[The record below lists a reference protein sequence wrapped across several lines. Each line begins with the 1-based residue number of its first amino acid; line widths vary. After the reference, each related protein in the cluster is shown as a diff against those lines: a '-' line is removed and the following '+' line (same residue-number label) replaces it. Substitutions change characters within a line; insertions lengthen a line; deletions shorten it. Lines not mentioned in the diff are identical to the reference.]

1 VTAQP
6 ALVLL
11 HGAHDGPDSWG
22 RVRAA
27 LPDTV
32 PVLTPRLPVQDE
44 ADEPFTLERGA
55 EAVAAALDAAGAAS
69 ATLCGVGL
77 GALVALQ
84 LAAEAPNGA
93 QRLVLITRQV
103 RLSPLLMSLPAVV
116 LRLLPATAV
125 QRLGAEQPQLLALLD
140 QVRPVDAAPLAK
152 RVRTPA
158 VVLCGDRDSINR
170 RASQTLAQTLPR
182 GELRLLPDARPDWLV
197 QHPELLSDVLRGLL
211 DQPS

>member
-11 HGAHDGPDSWG
+11 HGASDGPDSWG

-32 PVLTPRLPVQDE
+32 PVLTPRLPVQDG

-93 QRLVLITRQV
+93 HRLVLITRQV

-140 QVRPVDAAPLAK
+140 QVRPVDATPLAR
-152 RVRTPA
+152 RVHTPA
-158 VVLCGDRDSINR
+158 LVLCGARDRINR
-170 RASQTLAQTLPR
+170 RASESLAKALPA
-182 GELRLLPDARPDWLV
+182 GELRLLPQAGPDWLTS
-197 QHPELLSDVLRGLL
+197 HPQLLVEALSDL
-211 DQPS
+211 